1 MKTISKRAVFA
12 EIHQDI
18 REGGQPHEFSIDYVK
33 KDGTLGHK
41 ERVSKTAQRLP
52 GQRGYRG
59 HVNLNHVLLLQN
71 RATGQV
77 FEVLID
83 LLTHYNGIRIN
94 HTY

>member
-18 REGGQPHEFSIDYVK
+18 REGGQPHVFAIDYVK
-33 KDGTLGHK
+33 KDGTVGHK
-41 ERVSKTAQRLP
+41 NRVSKTRQRLA

-59 HVNLNHVLLLQN
+59 NVNLNQVLLLQN
-71 RATGQV
+71 LETDKP
-77 FEVLID
+77 FEIHID